1 MCGGKC
7 KVINSYSWFIDGRY
21 AYKKIDKS
29 VIIYATSGIPK
40 EIRQYFDVENL
51 KLGEKQNI
59 ILEYN
64 SVMYSAYIE
73 MQKNLKR
80 TRLLWENDL
89 QKQLL
94 LKINEQSIGRRLL
107 VFEYVSI
114 NHYKLSIDLI
124 NTDDEFELLEVEK
137 EQLNQLLGSIENEV
151 LNKIEETEKIT
162 YIKARIGHSK
172 LKEIL
177 IKKHRCC
184 KICGLSDERFLVA
197 SHIKPWSKSN
207 NQERLDL
214 NNVLLLCPHHDSAFD
229 KGYITFDQDGMILI
243 SSELTLK
250 TRSLLNLNTEKK
262 IELTEKQSE
271 YMRWHKENIFHI

>member
-1 MCGGKC
+1 MWRGKC
-7 KVINSYSWFIDGRY
+7 KVINSYSWCIDGKY

-29 VIIYATSGIPK
+29 VIDYATSGIPQ

-51 KLGEKQNI
+51 ELGEKQHI
-59 ILEYN
+59 TLEYD
-64 SVMYSAYIE
+64 SVIYSAYIE

-94 LKINEQSIGRRLL
+94 LKISEKSIGRRLL
-107 VFEYVSI
+107 VFKYVSR
-114 NHYKLSIDLI
+114 NYYKLSINSL
-124 NTDDEFELLEVEK
+124 NKDDEFELLEGEK
-137 EQLNQLLGSIENEV
+137 EQLNQLLASIENEV
-151 LNKIEETEKIT
+151 LNKIEETEKLT
-162 YIKARIGHSK
+162 YIKARIGQSK

-177 IKKHRCC
+177 LKKDRYC
-184 KICGLSDERFLVA
+184 KVCGLSDERFLVA

-214 NNVLLLCPHHDSAFD
+214 HNVLLLCPHHDSVFD

-250 TRSLLNLNTEKK
+250 TRSLINLNIEKK

-271 YMRWHKENIFHI
+271 YMQWHKENIFHI